1 MMMMMMILLYHWVK
15 EPRISFKWM
24 SLHLKLV
31 HMVLSHRDVITHYD
45 VKTICKFLLYENLCK
60 GVRILQEIKKK

>member
-24 SLHLKLV
+24 DIHLKLV
-31 HMVLSHRDVITHYD
+31 QVLSPRDVINHYD
-45 VKTICKFLLYENLCK
+45 VKTISKFLLYENLCK
-60 GVRILQEIKKK
+60 GV